1 MTVRRALLAALAGLP
16 LLLLKGDQVRSD
28 DVAPL
33 LGPGPNDASAIRGGQ
48 GVVVEWDSLTAE
60 NVIRFRGT
68 DLVNLPI
75 LATSTE
81 VMLIKPGDSVF
92 LHILG
97 TGAAATIY
105 VVGRITQPGTPQA
118 GSFFELFGFQTA
130 TETTE
135 GRALSLFSSM
145 GDLQSPATPGPSV
158 TVNVGQTRRV
168 LVLVHAEIVSI
179 RGSQGFG
186 GGNVGIQ
193 VSGANTAAASDQ
205 IGVMWDKWQE
215 NTGAAFESWACTG
228 SHFYT
233 GLNSGSTTFTMK
245 YGKGSSDADLTTTMK
260 NRSIMALPY

>member
-1 MTVRRALLAALAGLP
+1 MRAEDL
-16 LLLLKGDQVRSD
+16 
-28 DVAPL
+28 APL
-33 LGPGPNDASAIRGGQ
+33 LTSGPGAADTIRGGQ
-48 GVVVEWDSLTAE
+48 GVVVEWESLTAE

-81 VMLIKPGDSVF
+81 VMLIKPGDPVF
-92 LHILG
+92 LHIVG
-97 TGAAATIY
+97 SGATATIY

-118 GSFFELFGFQTA
+118 ASFFELFGFQTA
-130 TETTE
+130 TETTQ
-135 GRALSLFSSM
+135 GDALSLFSSM
-145 GDLQSPATPGPSV
+145 GDLQPPANPGPSV

-168 LVLVHAEIVSI
+168 LVLVQAEIVST

-193 VSGANTAAASDQ
+193 LSGANTAAASDQ
-205 IGVMWDKWQE
+205 IGLMWAKWQE
-215 NTGAAFESWACTG
+215 FTGAAFESWACTG

-233 GLNSGSTTFTMK
+233 GLNPGSTTFTMK
-245 YGKGSSDADLTTTMK
+245 YGKSASDADLDTVVK